1 VIRFFDTSALA
12 KRYVEEPG
20 SAMVRAALLHH
31 AVVVARVTLA
41 EVAAAVARATRNGS
55 LTQAQRDTILGRLP
69 ADFAKLQVVEIRPA
83 LVARVPALVA
93 RYPLRAYDAIQ
104 LAAAVGVRRTGLAVE
119 IWCADGDL
127 AAAAVAEGFRL
138 VTPA

>member
-1 VIRFFDTSALA
+1 
-12 KRYVEEPG
+12 
-20 SAMVRAALLHH
+20 
-31 AVVVARVTLA
+31 
-41 EVAAAVARATRNGS
+41 VARATRNGS

>member
-1 VIRFFDTSALA
+1 MIRFFDTSALA

-20 SAMVRAALLHH
+20 SAMVRAALARHTV
-31 AVVVARVTLA
+31 AVARVTLA
-41 EVAAAVARATRNGS
+41 EVAAAVARAARNGF
-55 LTQAQRDTILGRLP
+55 LTEAQRDTILARLP
-69 ADFAKLQVVEIRPA
+69 ADFGKLQVIEVRPA

-104 LAAAVGVRRTGLAVE
+104 LAAAVAVRQSGLAVE

-127 AAAAVAEGFRL
+127 SAAAVAEGFRL
-138 VTPA
+138 VTPT